1 MEDKYKGGFTDN
13 DTIRILPNFDFA
25 SLYPAT
31 QRYYINDDDKQ
42 ISLLHELAR
51 KRQLLRLKEQRK
63 KKLEKI
69 NNL

>member
-1 MEDKYKGGFTDN
+1 MEDKYKGGFTEN
-13 DTIRILPNFDFA
+13 DKFRILPNFDFA

-31 QRYYINDDDKQ
+31 QRYFINDDRQ